1 MPDPPSVGLLTRF
14 LFENPYPVGLV
25 LLAVAGG
32 LLWTGLREGRRERLT
47 IAVIGIALGAAVL
60 TIGAVVVTSGER
72 SRKVTIELVE
82 AAVAADVVAMMSLFA
97 DEATMAFG
105 SPTNP
110 GFELDYLSREAS
122 RLESQY
128 RIESNSIT
136 RLEAYTVSKDSA
148 IVHLACRTTVERGY
162 GPTPTQW
169 VLQIQ
174 RQSDGT
180 FKIVHVTWISLAGNP
195 PPRR

>member
-1 MPDPPSVGLLTRF
+1 MPDPPSVGLVTRF

-32 LLWTGLREGRRERLT
+32 MLWTGLREGRRQRLT
-47 IAVIGIALGAAVL
+47 IAAIGIALGAVVL
-60 TIGAVVVTSGER
+60 TIGAAVVTSGER
-72 SRKVTIELVE
+72 ASKVTIELVE
-82 AAVAADVVAMMSLFA
+82 AAVAADVVAMMASFA
-97 DEATMAFG
+97 DDATMAFG

-110 GFELDYLSREAS
+110 GFDLDYLSREAS

-162 GPTPTQW
+162 VPTPTQW
-169 VLQIQ
+169 VLQVE
-174 RQSDGT
+174 RGDDGT
-180 FKIVHVTWISLAGNP
+180 FKIVHVTWISLAGDP